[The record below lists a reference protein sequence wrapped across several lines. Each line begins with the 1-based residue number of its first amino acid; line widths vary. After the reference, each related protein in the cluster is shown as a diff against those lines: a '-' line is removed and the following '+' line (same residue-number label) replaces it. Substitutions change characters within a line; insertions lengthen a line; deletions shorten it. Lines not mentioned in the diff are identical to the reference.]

1 LRHRLRVY
9 SFIIL
14 CGKKIKM
21 NTFEK
26 QYMTEEHQQ
35 FRRTFR
41 DFLDKE
47 VLPNIEE
54 WEEKGMLPKDI
65 FLKFG
70 EMGFFGLTQEEKY
83 GGSNLDFWY
92 DVIFIEEVAK
102 CLSGGFSASIS
113 AHPYLSMSHIQ
124 HEGSDYI
131 KEKYLPKAITG
142 EWHGALAITEPHAGS
157 DVAGIKTT
165 AIREGNEY
173 IINGSK
179 CFITNGVSADYI
191 VVACKTKETGSSGI
205 SMIIV
210 DTDTPGLS
218 RNNLKKLGWKAS
230 DTAELAF
237 DNVKVPVENLLGEE
251 NKGFYYIMQRFEL
264 ERLTLALGAIASC
277 EWALEYTQQYM
288 SERKAFGR
296 TINKFQVLRHKIA
309 QMHAELLAV
318 KTFTYQTCRMY
329 SDKIYCVK
337 EASMC
342 KLLATELSDKVAY
355 QCLQMFGGYGYM
367 EEYKIARF
375 FRDSRLGTI
384 GGGSSEIMLEII
396 SKMVID
402 DVSYQSTVNSPQSA
416 ENKRPETVSD
426 IFLTL
431 PNRFKV
437 EKSKGIKLDIEFRF
451 DNSTFY
457 VLINDGSL
465 EVKNTADSGPI
476 TADCIVET
484 DDATYIGVETGKINP
499 QEAFMTGKIKVS
511 DLGVMMQFGT
521 LFKKLGN

>member
-1 LRHRLRVY
+1 
-9 SFIIL
+9 
-14 CGKKIKM
+14 
-21 NTFEK
+21 
-26 QYMTEEHQQ
+26 MTEEHHQ

-54 WEEKGMLPKDI
+54 WEEKGQLPKDI

-102 CLSGGFSASIS
+102 CISGGFSASIS

-124 HEGSDYI
+124 HEGSEYI
-131 KEKYLPKAITG
+131 KEKYLPKAMTG

-165 AIREGNEY
+165 AVREGNEY
-173 IINGSK
+173 VINGSK

-191 VVACKTKETGSSGI
+191 VVACKTKDTGSSGI

-237 DNVKVPVENLLGEE
+237 DNVRVPVENLLGEE

-296 TINKFQVLRHKIA
+296 TINKFQVLRHRIA
-309 QMHAELLAV
+309 QMHAELQAV

-329 SDKIYCVK
+329 TDKIYCVK

-402 DVSYQSTVNSPQSA
+402 DVSYKSTVDSPQSTVDSIDA
-416 ENKRPETVSD
+416 LFE
-426 IFLTL
+426 TL
-431 PNRFKV
+431 PKRFKSEKAKDV
-437 EKSKGIKLDIEFRF
+437 ELNVLFEFENDLKFSVSIKDSQLTVNREP
-451 DNSTFY
+451 STTNAQPST
-457 VLINDGSL
+457 VNRQPSTVNLI
-465 EVKNTADSGPI
+465 I
-476 TADCIVET
+476 TTTTE
-484 DDATYIGVETGKINP
+484 TYIGVETGKINP

-511 DLGVMMQFGT
+511 DLGVMMKFGS
-521 LFKKLGN
+521 LFKKLNN

>member
-1 LRHRLRVY
+1 MDAL
-9 SFIIL
+9 
-14 CGKKIKM
+14 
-21 NTFEK
+21 EK
-26 QYMTEEHQQ
+26 QYMTEEHHQ
-35 FRRTFR
+35 FRRTLR
-41 DFLDKE
+41 DFLNKE

-54 WEEKGMLPKDI
+54 WEERGMLPKDI

-83 GGSNLDFWY
+83 GGLGLDFWY

-165 AIREGNEY
+165 AVREGNEY
-173 IINGSK
+173 VINGSK

-191 VVACKTKETGSSGI
+191 VVACKTRDSGSSGI

-237 DNVKVPVENLLGEE
+237 DNVRVPVENLLGEE

-296 TINKFQVLRHKIA
+296 TINKFQVLRHRIA
-309 QMHAELLAV
+309 QMHAELQAV

-329 SDKIYCVK
+329 TDKIYCVK

-402 DVSYQSTVNSPQSA
+402 DVSYKSTVDSPQSTVLSIVDLFA
-416 ENKRPETVSD
+416 
-426 IFLTL
+426 TL
-431 PNRFKV
+431 PSRFKK
-437 EKSKGIKLDIEFRF
+437 EKAKDVRMQVLFEFENDMLYLIELANGEIKVSASVDRRPSAV
-451 DNSTFY
+451 D
-457 VLINDGSL
+457 LI
-465 EVKNTADSGPI
+465 I
-476 TADCIVET
+476 TTTTE
-484 DDATYIGVETGKINP
+484 TYIDVETGKLNP
-499 QEAFMTGKIKVS
+499 QQAFMTGKIKVS
-511 DLGVMMQFGT
+511 DLGVMMQFGN